1 MTDHTHLTAEILT
14 KIDGVDQL
22 RPADELAAYEQ
33 VLTEL
38 TELLNAP
45 ETQGPGAG

>member
-1 MTDHTHLTAEILT
+1 MTDHTNLTGDILA
-14 KIDGVDQL
+14 KLDGVDQL